1 MKALWIFPILIIATA
16 AALADKKSEF
26 AAGPVSSYSA
36 RQTNDKVTVAVMAY
50 DTEELAHT
58 AFGKL
63 NPNQYGILPVLVI
76 IQNDTD
82 QALKL
87 ENLQVEYTGFD
98 NRGVEA
104 TPVQDVQTLNGPPKT
119 PSIDRPSPLPRL
131 GGKKKNPLNT
141 WEIEGRAFAA
151 KMLPPHE
158 SANGFFY
165 FQIEHR
171 PGSKLYLTG
180 IKIAAT
186 GKDIFFF
193 DIPFDKKDAR

>member
-1 MKALWIFPILIIATA
+1 MRALWIFPIVFMA
-16 AALADKKSEF
+16 AAVVLADKKSEF
-26 AAGPVSSYSA
+26 SVGLASSYPA

-87 ENLQVEYTGFD
+87 ENLHVEYTGFD

-104 TPVQDVQTLNGPPKT
+104 TPAQDVQTLNGPVKT
-119 PSIDRPSPLPRL
+119 PSIDRPSPIPHW
-131 GGKKKNPLNT
+131 GKKKNPLNT

-158 SANGFFY
+158 PANGFFY
-165 FQIEHR
+165 FQTEHR

-180 IKIAAT
+180 IKVAAT
-186 GKDIFFF
+186 GKDVFFF
-193 DIPFDKKDAR
+193 DIPFDK